1 MIRWLPLA
9 YLSWLVGK
17 LANLPLPKPLAAF
30 SIGIFS
36 RAYGI
41 DPSLATRPVETFRSI
56 GEFFTRDLRP
66 ELRLVGEGIVS
77 PVDGTL
83 RSFQNIPSD
92 GAVAQVKGK
101 TYSVESLLGGDELCK
116 KFLGG
121 QLWNFY
127 LSPKDA
133 HHIHAPVDG
142 RVVRTVRI
150 PGRLW
155 PVNDWAL
162 HSVDGLFAVNER
174 IVTFVDTVEGLVA
187 VVMVGATNVGR
198 ISLAYASMETNL
210 KPWSRKPIQA
220 LTHDPAI
227 AVVKGMKLG
236 TFKMG
241 SSVLVLTEKRAVE
254 GMGCDPFRSVQY
266 GQSLTGILEASVAA

>member
-9 YLSWLVGK
+9 YLSWFVGK
-17 LANLPLPKPLAAF
+17 LANLPLPKPLAVL
-30 SIGIFS
+30 SVGIFS

-41 DPSLATRPVETFRSI
+41 DPSLATRPFETFRSI

-66 ELRLVGEGIVS
+66 ELRPIGEGVVS

-83 RSFQNIPSD
+83 RTFQNIPAD
-92 GAVAQVKGK
+92 GAVAQVKGRS
-101 TYSVESLLGGDELCK
+101 YSIESLLGGDELCK
-116 KFLGG
+116 RFLGG

-133 HHIHAPVDG
+133 HHIHAPVNG

-162 HSVDGLFAVNER
+162 RSVDGLFAVNER
-174 IVTFVDTVEGLVA
+174 IVTFIETAEGLVA

-198 ISLAYASMETNL
+198 ISLAYVPMETNL
-210 KPWSRKPIQA
+210 KPWSRKPIQS

-227 AVVKGMKLG
+227 PVAKGMKLG

-241 SSVLVLTEKRAVE
+241 SSVLLLTERHAVE
-254 GMGCDPFRSVQY
+254 GESGEPFCAVQY
-266 GQSLTGILEASVAA
+266 GKSLTRIVEASEAA